1 MPQVGG
7 GGPAD
12 RQRWRTLVPVALLMS
27 VAGAQIV
34 LTRASNLSPWKGGGF
49 GMFSTTDDAGKRHV
63 RIVVEATDRSE
74 EIEIAPSLADAA
86 DRAAVLPTDGEMS
99 RLARLVVARERRNG
113 RPVETVRIQCFRVTY
128 APDTLAATTQL
139 LRQFTYS
146 ATAR

>member
-1 MPQVGG
+1 MSARLQRRSAIL
-7 GGPAD
+7 PA
-12 RQRWRTLVPVALLMS
+12 
-27 VAGAQIV
+27 IV
-34 LTRASNLSPWKGGGF
+34 LIAVAVVQIALTRTVYLSPWKGGGF

-86 DRAAVLPTDGEMS
+86 DRAAVLPTDREMS

-139 LRQFTYS
+139 LRQFTYP